1 MVGSDDR
8 PGVWVGHVVLSAADV
23 AESVT
28 FYVQLGMR
36 EVVVAENASVLELRG
51 GTHLVIIKGEPAP
64 QAPFDLMVEDL
75 EATHDEWVR
84 RGLEV
89 SEIQQVPFH
98 QMFTVIDPSG
108 TAVTVNSSHVV
119 GNV

>member
-1 MVGSDDR
+1 MNSDDR

-23 AESVT
+23 AESVA

-36 EVVVAENASVLELRG
+36 EVEVAENASVLELRG
-51 GTHLVIIKGEPAP
+51 GTHLIIKGEPAH

-89 SEIQQVPFH
+89 SEIRQVPFH

>member
-1 MVGSDDR
+1 MGSDDR
-8 PGVWVGHVVLSAADV
+8 PGVWVGHVVLGAADV
-23 AESVT
+23 AESVA

-36 EVVVAENASVLELRG
+36 EVEVAENASVLELRG

-64 QAPFDLMVEDL
+64 QASFDLMVEDL
-75 EATHDEWVR
+75 EATHDEGVR